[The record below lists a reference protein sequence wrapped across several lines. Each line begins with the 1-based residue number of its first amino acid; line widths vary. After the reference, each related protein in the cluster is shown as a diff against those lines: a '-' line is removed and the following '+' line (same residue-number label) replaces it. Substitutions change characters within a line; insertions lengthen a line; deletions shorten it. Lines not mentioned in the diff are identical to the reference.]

1 MTRGETNL
9 FGGKKEEKKRRRRK
23 DLCPNGES
31 YRSRRTRALDRFIKI
46 ASFFSLLSSLFFSSF
61 FPFFFFFNRSIVSRR
76 FETHQRYINLNR
88 KIHLYP
94 CNYLQLASKSVICSF
109 ARIDECS
116 YTQQ

>member
-1 MTRGETNL
+1 MEKRICSGERKRKKK
-9 FGGKKEEKKRRRRK
+9 GEDGKIYVLMANPIVRDEHE
-23 DLCPNGES
+23 
-31 YRSRRTRALDRFIKI
+31 RFIKI